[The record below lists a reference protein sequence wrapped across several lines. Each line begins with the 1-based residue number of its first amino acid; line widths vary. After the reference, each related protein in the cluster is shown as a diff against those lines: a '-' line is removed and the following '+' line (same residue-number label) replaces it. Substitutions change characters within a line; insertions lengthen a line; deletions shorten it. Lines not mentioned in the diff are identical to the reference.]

1 MKKITEQ
8 LQEIISEYSE
18 KLNRI
23 SEDDF
28 SLKPLPEKWSRKE
41 ELGHLIDSAHNNL
54 RRFMVAQ
61 YETNPKIVYE
71 QNRWVHMAGYQ
82 NQSSEELVVLWKGL
96 NLQVVEVLKSMPEK
110 NFSRQCNT
118 GKTEIELHTLEW
130 LAEDYVRHLK
140 HHLHHILELEAI
152 PY

>member
-18 KLNRI
+18 KLGQI
-23 SEDDF
+23 SETDF
-28 SLKPLPEKWSRKE
+28 SIKPLPEKWSRKE

-110 NFSRQCNT
+110 NFSRPCNT

>member
-18 KLNRI
+18 KLGQI
-23 SEDDF
+23 SETDF
-28 SLKPLPEKWSRKE
+28 SIKPLPEKWSRKE

-71 QNRWVHMAGYQ
+71 QNRWVHLAGYQ

-110 NFSRQCNT
+110 NFCRQCNT
-118 GKTEIELHTLEW
+118 SKTEIELHTLEW
-130 LAEDYVRHLK
+130 LAEDYIRHIK